1 MGTRSCP
8 ACGCADVW
16 AAYHESQGGL
26 EVLRVGELP
35 DPDPGPDDV
44 LIQVKATSMDRVDVY
59 WREGS
64 HGMKLR
70 WPQHVGGRDIAGVVE
85 AVGSEVTSVAVG
97 DRVVASGDRT
107 HATLALA
114 PAELTFPLPAEV
126 SFEAGGASPTA
137 GRSAHQALIEKA
149 RIQAGETV
157 LVMAAGSGVGSFG
170 MQIARAMGCRVIATA
185 GTADKRVQAMALGA
199 DLAIDHYND
208 DIVASVR
215 AATDGRGVNVVLDH
229 VGTPV
234 FAAAVRSLAPE
245 GRFVTCGVTAGYM
258 GELHLGQLFVKGITL
273 MGVGRPDNQRIAA
286 TMRGLLAMIEDGQVA
301 PVIAAV
307 FPFEEIAEAHRL
319 MESSDF
325 FGKIVLVPEC

>member
-1 MGTRSCP
+1 M
-8 ACGCADVW
+8 
-16 AAYHESQGGL
+16 
-26 EVLRVGELP
+26 GELP
-35 DPDPGPDDV
+35 NPEPGPGDV
-44 LIQVKATSMDRVDVY
+44 LVRVMATSMDRVDVY

-85 AVGSEVTSVAVG
+85 AVGEQVETVAVG
-97 DRVVASGDRT
+97 DRVVASGERT

-114 PAELTFPLPAEV
+114 PAELVCPLPEGI
-126 SFEAGGASPTA
+126 SFEAGGATPTA

-149 RIQAGETV
+149 QIQSGETV

-170 MQIARAMGCRVIATA
+170 IQIARATGCRVIATA
-185 GTADKRVQAMALGA
+185 GTAEKRAQAVALGA
-199 DLAIDHYND
+199 ELAIDHYTD
-208 DIVASVR
+208 DIVAAVR
-215 AATDGRGVNVVLDH
+215 EATDGRGVEVVLDH

-245 GRFVTCGVTAGYM
+245 GRFVTCGVTAGHI

-273 MGVGRPDNQRIAA
+273 MGVGRPGNQRIAA
-286 TMRGLLAMIEDGQVA
+286 TMRGLLAMINQGQVT
-301 PVIAAV
+301 PVIAAM
-307 FPFEEIAEAHRL
+307 FPLEEIAEAHRL

-325 FGKIVLVPEC
+325 FGKIVLVT

>member
-1 MGTRSCP
+1 MR
-8 ACGCADVW
+8 
-16 AAYHESQGGL
+16 AAFHESQGGL
-26 EVLRVGELP
+26 EVLRVGDLP
-35 DPDPGPDDV
+35 DPEPGPHDV

-85 AVGSEVTSVAVG
+85 AVGSGVTTVAVG
-97 DRVVASGDRT
+97 ERVVASGERT

-114 PAELTFPLPAEV
+114 PGELTFPLPEGI
-126 SFEAGGASPTA
+126 SFQAGGATPTA

-149 RIQAGETV
+149 QIKSGEAV

-170 MQIARAMGCRVIATA
+170 IQIARAMGCRVIATA
-185 GTADKRVQAMALGA
+185 GTEVKRNQAVALGA
-199 DLAIDHYND
+199 EVAIDHYND
-208 DIVASVR
+208 DIVAAVR
-215 AATDGRGVNVVLDH
+215 EATDGRGVDVVLDH

-245 GRFVTCGVTAGYM
+245 GRFVTCGVTAGHT
-258 GELHLGQLFVKGITL
+258 GELHLGKLFVKGITL

-286 TMRGLLAMIEDGQVA
+286 TMKGLLGMIENGQVT

-307 FPFEEIAEAHRL
+307 FPFDEIAEAHRL

-325 FGKIVLVPEC
+325 FGKIVLVPEATGE

>member
-1 MGTRSCP
+1 MAPRSCP
-8 ACGCADVW
+8 ACGCADVR

-26 EVLRVGELP
+26 EVLRVGDLP
-35 DPDPGPDDV
+35 DPEPGPHDV

-70 WPQHVGGRDIAGVVE
+70 WLQHVGGRDIAGVVE
-85 AVGSEVTSVAVG
+85 AVGEQVTTVAAG
-97 DRVVASGDRT
+97 DRVVASGERT

-114 PAELTFPLPAEV
+114 PAELTFPLPDGI
-126 SFEAGGASPTA
+126 SFEAGGATPTA
-137 GRSAHQALIEKA
+137 GRSAHQALIEKVQ
-149 RIQAGETV
+149 IQAGETV

-170 MQIARAMGCRVIATA
+170 IQIARAMGCRVIATA
-185 GTADKRVQAMALGA
+185 GSADKRAQAVALGA
-199 DLAIDHYND
+199 ELAIDHYTE
-208 DIVASVR
+208 DIVTAAR
-215 AATDGRGVNVVLDH
+215 EATDGRGVDVVLDH

-245 GRFVTCGVTAGYM
+245 GRFVTCGVTAGHM

-273 MGVGRPDNQRIAA
+273 MGVGRPDNERIAT
-286 TMRGLLAMIEDGQVA
+286 TMRGLLAMIGKGQVT
-301 PVIAAV
+301 PVIAAS
-307 FPFEEIAEAHRL
+307 FGLDEIAQAHQL

-325 FGKIVLVPEC
+325 FGKIVLVP

>member
-1 MGTRSCP
+1 M
-8 ACGCADVW
+8 
-16 AAYHESQGGL
+16 
-26 EVLRVGELP
+26 GELP
-35 DPDPGPDDV
+35 DPEPGPHDV

-85 AVGSEVTSVAVG
+85 AVGGQVTAVAAG
-97 DRVVASGDRT
+97 DRVVASGERT

-114 PAELTFPLPAEV
+114 PAELTFPLPYGI
-126 SFEAGGASPTA
+126 SFEAGGATPTA
-137 GRSAHQALIEKA
+137 GRSAHQALIKKA
-149 RIQAGETV
+149 QIQSGETV

-170 MQIARAMGCRVIATA
+170 IQIARAMGCRVIATA
-185 GTADKRVQAMALGA
+185 GSADKRAQAVALGA
-199 DLAIDHYND
+199 ELAIDHYND
-208 DIVASVR
+208 DIVSVAR
-215 AATDGRGVNVVLDH
+215 EATDGKGVDVVLDH

-245 GRFVTCGVTAGYM
+245 GRFVTCGVTAGHM

-273 MGVGRPDNQRIAA
+273 LGVGRPDNQRIAA
-286 TMRGLLAMIEDGQVA
+286 TMKGLLAMIAHDQVS
-301 PVIAAV
+301 PVIAAT
-307 FPFEEIAEAHRL
+307 FGLDEIAQAHRL

-325 FGKIVLVPEC
+325 FGKIVLVP

>member
-1 MGTRSCP
+1 MR
-8 ACGCADVW
+8 

-26 EVLRVGELP
+26 DVLRVGELP
-35 DPDPGPDDV
+35 DPEPGPGDV
-44 LIQVKATSMDRVDVY
+44 LIRVKATSMDRVDVY

-85 AVGSEVTSVAVG
+85 EVGSQVETVAVG
-97 DRVVASGDRT
+97 DRVVASGERT
-107 HATLALA
+107 HASLALA
-114 PAELTFPLPAEV
+114 PADLTFPLPDGIG
-126 SFEAGGASPTA
+126 FEAGGATPTA

-149 RIQAGETV
+149 QIQSGESV

-170 MQIARAMGCRVIATA
+170 IQIARAVGCRVIATA
-185 GTADKRVQAMALGA
+185 GTAEKRAQAVALGA
-199 DLAIDHYND
+199 ELAIDHYDD
-208 DIVASVR
+208 DIVAAVR
-215 AATDGRGVNVVLDH
+215 EATDGRGVEVVLDH

-245 GRFVTCGVTAGYM
+245 GRFVTCGVTAGHI

-286 TMRGLLAMIEDGQVA
+286 TMRGLLAMIGEGQVN
-301 PVIAAV
+301 PVIAAT
-307 FPFEEIAEAHRL
+307 FTLEEIAEAHRL

-325 FGKIVLVPEC
+325 FGKIVLTP

>member
-1 MGTRSCP
+1 M
-8 ACGCADVW
+8 
-16 AAYHESQGGL
+16 
-26 EVLRVGELP
+26 GELP
-35 DPDPGPDDV
+35 DPEPGPHDV

-85 AVGSEVTSVAVG
+85 AVGGQVTAVAAG
-97 DRVVASGDRT
+97 DRVVASGERT

-114 PAELTFPLPAEV
+114 PAELTFPLPDGI
-126 SFEAGGASPTA
+126 SFEAGGATPTA

-149 RIQAGETV
+149 QVQAGETV

-170 MQIARAMGCRVIATA
+170 IQIARAMGCRVIATA
-185 GTADKRVQAMALGA
+185 GSADKRAQAVALGA
-199 DLAIDHYND
+199 EVAIDHYTD
-208 DIVASVR
+208 DIVTAAR
-215 AATDGRGVNVVLDH
+215 EATDGRGVDVVLDH

-245 GRFVTCGVTAGYM
+245 GRFVTCGVTAGHM

-273 MGVGRPDNQRIAA
+273 LGVGRPDNQRIAA
-286 TMRGLLAMIEDGQVA
+286 TMKGLLAMIAHDQVS
-301 PVIAAV
+301 PVIAAT
-307 FPFEEIAEAHRL
+307 FGLDEIAQAHRL

-325 FGKIVLVPEC
+325 FGKIVLVP

>member
-1 MGTRSCP
+1 MR
-8 ACGCADVW
+8 

-35 DPDPGPDDV
+35 DPEPGPHEV

-85 AVGSEVTSVAVG
+85 AVGSQVTSVAVG
-97 DRVVASGDRT
+97 DRVVASGERT
-107 HATLALA
+107 HATLSLA
-114 PAELTFPLPAEV
+114 PAALTFPLPDGV
-126 SFEAGGASPTA
+126 SFEAGGATPTA
-137 GRSAHQALIEKA
+137 GRSAHQALMEKA
-149 RIQAGETV
+149 QIQSGETV

-170 MQIARAMGCRVIATA
+170 IQIARAVGCRVIATA
-185 GTADKRVQAMALGA
+185 GTEEKRVKAIELGA
-199 DLAIDHYND
+199 ELAIDHYQD
-208 DIVASVR
+208 DIVAAVR
-215 AATDGRGVNVVLDH
+215 EATDGRGVDVVLDH

-245 GRFVTCGVTAGYM
+245 GRFVTCGVTAGHM

-273 MGVGRPDNQRIAA
+273 MGVGRPDNPRIAA
-286 TMRGLLAMIEDGQVA
+286 TMRGLLAMIEVGQVA

-307 FPFEEIAEAHRL
+307 FSLEEIAEAHRL
-319 MESSDF
+319 MESSEF
-325 FGKIVLVPEC
+325 FGKIVLVP

>member
-1 MGTRSCP
+1 MR
-8 ACGCADVW
+8 
-16 AAYHESQGGL
+16 AAFHESQGGL

-35 DPDPGPDDV
+35 DPEPGPHDV
-44 LIQVKATSMDRVDVY
+44 LIQVNATSMDRVDVY

-85 AVGSEVTSVAVG
+85 SVGSQVTAVGAG
-97 DRVVASGDRT
+97 DRVVASGERT

-114 PAELTFPLPAEV
+114 PAELTFPLPDGIN
-126 SFEAGGASPTA
+126 FEAGGATPTA

-149 RIQAGETV
+149 QIQSGETV

-170 MQIARAMGCRVIATA
+170 IQIARAMGCRVIATA
-185 GTADKRVQAMALGA
+185 GSAEKRAQAVALGA
-199 DLAIDHYND
+199 ELAIDHYTD
-208 DIVASVR
+208 DIVTAVR
-215 AATDGRGVNVVLDH
+215 EATDSRGVDVVLDH

-245 GRFVTCGVTAGYM
+245 GRFVTCGVTAGHM

-273 MGVGRPDNQRIAA
+273 MGVGRPDNERIAA
-286 TMRGLLAMIEDGQVA
+286 TMRGLLAMIAQGQVT
-301 PVIAAV
+301 PVIAAS
-307 FPFEEIAEAHRL
+307 FGLDEIAQAHQL

-325 FGKIVLVPEC
+325 FGKIVLVP

>member
-1 MGTRSCP
+1 MQ
-8 ACGCADVW
+8 
-16 AAYHESQGGL
+16 AAFHESQGGL
-26 EVLRVGELP
+26 DVLRVGELP
-35 DPDPGPDDV
+35 DPVPGPDDV
-44 LIQVKATSMDRVDVY
+44 LIGVKATSMDRVDVY

-85 AVGSEVTSVAVG
+85 TVGAQVTTVAAG
-97 DRVVASGDRT
+97 DRVVASGERT

-114 PAELTFPLPAEV
+114 PGELTFPLPDGV
-126 SFEAGGASPTA
+126 GFKAGGATPTA

-149 RIQAGETV
+149 QIQAGETV

-170 MQIARAMGCRVIATA
+170 IQIARTMGCRVIATA
-185 GTADKRVQAMALGA
+185 GSAAKRARAMELGA
-199 DLAIDHYND
+199 ELAIDHYTD
-208 DIVASVR
+208 DIVAEVR
-215 AATDGRGVNVVLDH
+215 EATNGRGVDVVLDH

-245 GRFVTCGVTAGYM
+245 GRFVTCGVTAGHM

-273 MGVGRPDNQRIAA
+273 MGVGRPDNGRIAA
-286 TMRGLLAMIEDGQVA
+286 TMRGLLAMIEGGQVV
-301 PVIAAV
+301 PEIAAV
-307 FPFEEIAEAHRL
+307 FDLDEIAKAHEL

-325 FGKIVLVPEC
+325 FGKIVLVP

>member
-1 MGTRSCP
+1 MGCP
-8 ACGCADVW
+8 ACGCADVR
-16 AAYHESQGGL
+16 AAYHEAQGGL

-35 DPDPGPDDV
+35 DPEPGPGDV
-44 LIQVKATSMDRVDVY
+44 LIRVRATSMDRVDVY

-64 HGMKLR
+64 HGMRLR

-85 AVGSEVTSVAVG
+85 AVGEQVEAVAAG
-97 DRVVASGDRT
+97 DRVVASGERT

-114 PAELTFPLPAEV
+114 PADLTFPLPDGI
-126 SFEAGGASPTA
+126 SFEAGGATPTA

-149 RIQAGETV
+149 QIQSGETV

-170 MQIARAMGCRVIATA
+170 VQIARALGCRVITTA
-185 GTADKRVQAMALGA
+185 GTAEKRSKAVELGA

-208 DIVASVR
+208 DIVTAVR
-215 AATDGRGVNVVLDH
+215 DATDGRGVDVVLDH

-245 GRFVTCGVTAGYM
+245 GRFVTCGVTAGHL
-258 GELHLGQLFVKGITL
+258 GELHLGQLFVKGVTL

-286 TMRGLLAMIEDGQVA
+286 TMRGLLAIIGRGQVT
-301 PVIAAV
+301 PVIAAA
-307 FPFEEIAEAHRL
+307 FPLEEIAEAHRL
-319 MESSDF
+319 MESSRF
-325 FGKIVLVPEC
+325 FGKIVLTP

>member
-1 MGTRSCP
+1 MGAKNCP
-8 ACGCADVW
+8 ACGCADVR

-35 DPDPGPDDV
+35 DPEPGTGDA

-70 WPQHVGGRDIAGVVE
+70 WPQHVGGRDISGVVK
-85 AVGSEVTSVAVG
+85 AVGSQVRTVAVG
-97 DRVVASGDRT
+97 DRVVASGERT

-114 PAELTFPLPAEV
+114 PADLTFPLPDGI
-126 SFEAGGASPTA
+126 SFEAGGATPTA

-149 RIQAGETV
+149 QIQSGETV

-170 MQIARAMGCRVIATA
+170 IQIARAMGCRVIATA
-185 GTADKRVQAMALGA
+185 GTAEKRAQAIELGA
-199 DLAIDHYND
+199 ELAIDHYTD
-208 DIVASVR
+208 DIVDAVR
-215 AATDGRGVNVVLDH
+215 EATSGRGVEVVLDH

-245 GRFVTCGVTAGYM
+245 GRFVTCGVTAGHI

-286 TMRGLLAMIEDGQVA
+286 TMRGLLAMIAQGQVT
-301 PVIAAV
+301 PEIAAV
-307 FPFEEIAEAHRL
+307 FHLEEIAEAHRL
-319 MESSDF
+319 MESSEF
-325 FGKIVLVPEC
+325 FGKIVLAP

>member
-1 MGTRSCP
+1 MGARSCP
-8 ACGCADVW
+8 ACGCADVR

-26 EVLRVGELP
+26 DVLRVGELP
-35 DPDPGPDDV
+35 DPEPDPGDV
-44 LIQVKATSMDRVDVY
+44 LIRVRATSMDRVDVY

-85 AVGSEVTSVAVG
+85 AVGEQVETVAVG
-97 DRVVASGDRT
+97 QRVVASGERT

-114 PAELTFPLPAEV
+114 PSELTFPLPDGI
-126 SFEAGGASPTA
+126 SFEAGGATPTA

-149 RIQAGETV
+149 QIQSDETV

-170 MQIARAMGCRVIATA
+170 IQIARATGCRVIATA
-185 GTADKRVQAMALGA
+185 GTADKRARAMELGA
-199 DLAIDHYND
+199 DLAIDHYDD
-208 DIVASVR
+208 DIVAAVR
-215 AATDGRGVNVVLDH
+215 EATDGRGVDVVLDH

-245 GRFVTCGVTAGYM
+245 GRFVTCGVTAGHM

-286 TMRGLLAMIEDGQVA
+286 TMRGLLAMIDQGQVT
-301 PVIAAV
+301 PEIAAK
-307 FPFEEIAEAHRL
+307 FGLDEIAEAHRL

-325 FGKIVLVPEC
+325 FGKIVLTP

>member
-1 MGTRSCP
+1 MPKGCP
-8 ACGCADVW
+8 ACGCADVR
-16 AAYHESQGGL
+16 AAYHESHGGF
-26 EVLRVGELP
+26 EVLRVGELA
-35 DPDPGPDDV
+35 DPVPGPDDV
-44 LIQVKATSMDRVDVY
+44 LIGVRATSMDRVDVY

-85 AVGSEVTSVAVG
+85 SVGAQVEGVAVG
-97 DRVVASGDRT
+97 DRVVASGERT

-114 PAELTFPLPAEV
+114 PAELTFPLPDGI

-149 RIQAGETV
+149 RIQSGETV

-170 MQIARAMGCRVIATA
+170 VQIAHALGCRVIATA
-185 GTADKRVQAMALGA
+185 GTADKRAKAMELGA

-208 DIVASVR
+208 DIVAAVR
-215 AATDGRGVNVVLDH
+215 KATDGRGVDVVLDH

-245 GRFVTCGVTAGYM
+245 GRFVTCGVTAGHI

-286 TMRGLLAMIEDGQVA
+286 TMRGLLAMIHQGQVTPA
-301 PVIAAV
+301 IAAV
-307 FPFEEIAEAHRL
+307 YPLEEIAEAHRL
-319 MESSDF
+319 MESSSF
-325 FGKIVLVPEC
+325 FGKIVLVP

>member
-8 ACGCADVW
+8 ACGCAEVR
-16 AAYHESQGGL
+16 AAYHEAQGGL

-35 DPDPGPDDV
+35 DPEPGPHDV

-70 WPQHVGGRDIAGVVE
+70 WPQHVGGRDISGVVE
-85 AVGSEVTSVAVG
+85 AVGSQVTTVAAG
-97 DRVVASGDRT
+97 DRVVASGERT

-114 PAELTFPLPAEV
+114 PDELVFPLPERI
-126 SFEAGGASPTA
+126 SFEAGGAIPTA

-149 RIQAGETV
+149 QIQSEETV

-170 MQIARAMGCRVIATA
+170 IQIARAMGCRVIATA
-185 GTADKRVQAMALGA
+185 GTAAKRAKAVELGA
-199 DLAIDHYND
+199 ELAIDHYND
-208 DIVASVR
+208 DIVGAVR
-215 AATDGRGVNVVLDH
+215 EATDGKGVDVVLDH

-245 GRFVTCGVTAGYM
+245 GRFVTCGVTAGHM

-273 MGVGRPDNQRIAA
+273 MGVGRPDDQRIAA
-286 TMRGLLAMIEDGQVA
+286 TMKGLLGMIAQDQVA
-301 PVIAAV
+301 PVVAAV
-307 FPFEEIAEAHRL
+307 FALDEIAEAHQL

-325 FGKIVLVPEC
+325 FGKIVLVP

>member
-1 MGTRSCP
+1 VR
-8 ACGCADVW
+8 

-35 DPDPGPDDV
+35 DPEPGPGDA

-70 WPQHVGGRDIAGVVE
+70 WPQHVGGRDISGVVK
-85 AVGSEVTSVAVG
+85 AVGSQVRTVAVG
-97 DRVVASGDRT
+97 DRVVASGERT

-114 PAELTFPLPAEV
+114 PADLTFPLPDGI
-126 SFEAGGASPTA
+126 SFEAGGATPTA

-149 RIQAGETV
+149 QIQSGETV

-170 MQIARAMGCRVIATA
+170 IQIARAMGCRVIATA
-185 GTADKRVQAMALGA
+185 GTAEKRAQAIEMGA
-199 DLAIDHYND
+199 ELAIDHYTD
-208 DIVASVR
+208 DIVDAVR
-215 AATDGRGVNVVLDH
+215 EATSGRGVEVVLDH

-245 GRFVTCGVTAGYM
+245 GRFVTCGVTAGHI

-286 TMRGLLAMIEDGQVA
+286 TMRGLLAMIAQGQVT
-301 PVIAAV
+301 PEIAAV
-307 FPFEEIAEAHRL
+307 FHLEEIAEAHRL
-319 MESSDF
+319 MESSEF
-325 FGKIVLVPEC
+325 FGKIVLAP

>member
-1 MGTRSCP
+1 MR
-8 ACGCADVW
+8 
-16 AAYHESQGGL
+16 AAFHESQGGL

-35 DPDPGPDDV
+35 DPEPGPLDV

-85 AVGSEVTSVAVG
+85 LVGSQVTAVEAG
-97 DRVVASGDRT
+97 DRVVASGERT
-107 HATLALA
+107 HAALALA
-114 PAELTFPLPAEV
+114 PEELVFPLPEGA
-126 SFEAGGASPTA
+126 SFEAGGATPTA

-149 RIQAGETV
+149 QIQSGETV

-170 MQIARAMGCRVIATA
+170 IQIARAMGCRVIATA
-185 GTADKRVQAMALGA
+185 GSAEKRTQAVVLGA
-199 DLAIDHYND
+199 ELAIDHYND
-208 DIVASVR
+208 DIVTLVR
-215 AATDGRGVNVVLDH
+215 EATDGKGVDVVLDH

-234 FAAAVRSLAPE
+234 FAAVVRSLAPG
-245 GRFVTCGVTAGYM
+245 GRFVTCGVTAGHM

-286 TMRGLLAMIEDGQVA
+286 NMRGLLTMIEEGQVA
-301 PVIAAV
+301 PVIAGV
-307 FPFEEIAEAHRL
+307 FSLEEIAEAHQL

-325 FGKIVLVPEC
+325 FGKIVLAP

>member
-1 MGTRSCP
+1 
-8 ACGCADVW
+8 
-16 AAYHESQGGL
+16 
-26 EVLRVGELP
+26 VLRVGELP
-35 DPDPGPDDV
+35 DPEPGPGDA

-70 WPQHVGGRDIAGVVE
+70 WPQHVGGRDISGVVK
-85 AVGSEVTSVAVG
+85 AVGSQVRTVAVG
-97 DRVVASGDRT
+97 DRVVASGERT

-114 PAELTFPLPAEV
+114 PADLTFPLPDGI
-126 SFEAGGASPTA
+126 SFEAGGATPTA

-149 RIQAGETV
+149 QIQSGETV

-170 MQIARAMGCRVIATA
+170 IQIARAMGCRVIATA
-185 GTADKRVQAMALGA
+185 GTAEKRAQAIEMGA
-199 DLAIDHYND
+199 ELAIDHYTD
-208 DIVASVR
+208 DIVDAVR
-215 AATDGRGVNVVLDH
+215 EATSGRGVEVVLDH

-245 GRFVTCGVTAGYM
+245 GRFVTCGVTAGHI

-286 TMRGLLAMIEDGQVA
+286 TMRGLLAMIAQGQVT
-301 PVIAAV
+301 PEIAAV
-307 FPFEEIAEAHRL
+307 FHLEEIAEAHRL
-319 MESSDF
+319 MESSEF
-325 FGKIVLVPEC
+325 FGKIVLAP

>member
-1 MGTRSCP
+1 MARRCCP
-8 ACGCADVW
+8 ACGCADVRG
-16 AAYHESQGGL
+16 AYHESQGGL

-35 DPDPGPDDV
+35 DPEPGPHEV

-85 AVGSEVTSVAVG
+85 SVGAQVTAVAAG
-97 DRVVASGDRT
+97 DRVVASGERT

-114 PAELTFPLPAEV
+114 PEELVFPLPEGI
-126 SFEAGGASPTA
+126 SFEAGGATPTA

-149 RIQAGETV
+149 RIQSGETV

-170 MQIARAMGCRVIATA
+170 IQIARAMGCRVIATA
-185 GTADKRVQAMALGA
+185 GSAGKRVQAIELGA
-199 DLAIDHYND
+199 ELAIGHYND
-208 DIVASVR
+208 DIVTAVR
-215 AATDGRGVNVVLDH
+215 EATDGKGVDVVLDH

-245 GRFVTCGVTAGYM
+245 GRFVTCGVTAGHM

-286 TMRGLLAMIEDGQVA
+286 TMRGLLAMIGAGQVT
-301 PVIAAV
+301 PVIGAV
-307 FPFEEIAEAHRL
+307 FGLDEIAQAHQL

-325 FGKIVLVPEC
+325 FGKIVLVP

>member
-1 MGTRSCP
+1 MPKGCL
-8 ACGCADVW
+8 ACGCADVR

-26 EVLRVGELP
+26 DVLRVGELA
-35 DPDPGPDDV
+35 DPEPGPDDV
-44 LIQVKATSMDRVDVY
+44 LIGVRATSMDRVDVY

-85 AVGSEVTSVAVG
+85 AVGAQVEGVAVG
-97 DRVVASGDRT
+97 DRVVASGERT

-114 PAELTFPLPAEV
+114 PAELVIPLPDGI

-149 RIQAGETV
+149 QIQSGETV

-170 MQIARAMGCRVIATA
+170 VQIARAMGCRVIATA
-185 GTADKRVQAMALGA
+185 GTADKRAKAIELGA

-208 DIVASVR
+208 DIVAAVR
-215 AATDGRGVNVVLDH
+215 KATDGRGVDVVLDH

-245 GRFVTCGVTAGYM
+245 GRFVTCGVTAGHI
-258 GELHLGQLFVKGITL
+258 GELHLGQLFVKGISL
-273 MGVGRPDNQRIAA
+273 LGVGRPDNQRIAA
-286 TMRGLLAMIEDGQVA
+286 TMRGLLAMIDQGKVT

-307 FPFEEIAEAHRL
+307 YPLEEIAEAHRL
-319 MESSDF
+319 MESSSF
-325 FGKIVLVPEC
+325 FGKIALVP

>member
-1 MGTRSCP
+1 M
-8 ACGCADVW
+8 
-16 AAYHESQGGL
+16 
-26 EVLRVGELP
+26 GELA
-35 DPDPGPDDV
+35 DPEPGPDDV
-44 LIQVKATSMDRVDVY
+44 LIEVKATSMDRVDVY

-70 WPQHVGGRDIAGVVE
+70 WPQHVGGRDISGVVE
-85 AVGSEVTSVAVG
+85 SVGSQVTSVAVG
-97 DRVVASGDRT
+97 DRVVASGERT

-114 PAELTFPLPAEV
+114 PQDLVFPLAEGI
-126 SFEAGGASPTA
+126 SFEAGGATPTA

-149 RIQAGETV
+149 QIQSGETV

-170 MQIARAMGCRVIATA
+170 VQIARAMGCRVIATA
-185 GTADKRVQAMALGA
+185 GSAEKRAQAVALGA
-199 DLAIDHYND
+199 EVAIDHYND
-208 DIVASVR
+208 DIVTAVR
-215 AATDGRGVNVVLDH
+215 EATDGKGVDVVLDH

-245 GRFVTCGVTAGYM
+245 GRFVTCGVTAGHM

-273 MGVGRPDNQRIAA
+273 MGVGRPDNERIAA
-286 TMRGLLAMIEDGQVA
+286 TMRGLLAMIEEGRVA

-307 FPFEEIAEAHRL
+307 FGLDEIAQAHRL

-325 FGKIVLVPEC
+325 FGKIVLTP

>member
-1 MGTRSCP
+1 MGCP
-8 ACGCADVW
+8 ACGCADVR
-16 AAYHESQGGL
+16 AAYHEAQGGL

-35 DPDPGPDDV
+35 DPEPGPGDV
-44 LIQVKATSMDRVDVY
+44 LIRVRATSMDRVDVY

-64 HGMKLR
+64 HGMMLR

-85 AVGSEVTSVAVG
+85 AVGEQVEAVAAG
-97 DRVVASGDRT
+97 DRVVASGERT

-114 PAELTFPLPAEV
+114 PADLTFPLPDGI
-126 SFEAGGASPTA
+126 SFEAGGATPTA

-149 RIQAGETV
+149 QIQSGETV

-170 MQIARAMGCRVIATA
+170 VQIARALGCRVITTA
-185 GTADKRVQAMALGA
+185 GTAEKRSKAVELGA

-208 DIVASVR
+208 DIVTAVR
-215 AATDGRGVNVVLDH
+215 DATDGRGVDVVLDH

-245 GRFVTCGVTAGYM
+245 GRFVTCGVTAGHL
-258 GELHLGQLFVKGITL
+258 GELHLGQLFVKGVTL

-286 TMRGLLAMIEDGQVA
+286 TMRGLLAMIGRGQVT
-301 PVIAAV
+301 PVIAAA
-307 FPFEEIAEAHRL
+307 FPLEEIAEAHRL
-319 MESSDF
+319 MESSRF
-325 FGKIVLVPEC
+325 FGKIVLTP

>member
-1 MGTRSCP
+1 MR
-8 ACGCADVW
+8 

-35 DPDPGPDDV
+35 DPEPGPHDV

-85 AVGSEVTSVAVG
+85 AVGGQVTAVAAG
-97 DRVVASGDRT
+97 DRVVASGERT

-114 PAELTFPLPAEV
+114 PAELTFPLPDGI
-126 SFEAGGASPTA
+126 SFEAGGATPTA

-149 RIQAGETV
+149 QVQAGETV

-170 MQIARAMGCRVIATA
+170 IQIARAMGCRVIATA
-185 GTADKRVQAMALGA
+185 GSADKRAQAVALGA
-199 DLAIDHYND
+199 EVAIDHYTD
-208 DIVASVR
+208 DIVTTAR
-215 AATDGRGVNVVLDH
+215 EATDGRGVDVVLDH

-245 GRFVTCGVTAGYM
+245 GRFVTCGVTAGHM

-273 MGVGRPDNQRIAA
+273 MGVGRPDNQRTAA
-286 TMRGLLAMIEDGQVA
+286 TMMGLLAMIAKGQVT

-307 FPFEEIAEAHRL
+307 FGLDEIAEAHQL

-325 FGKIVLVPEC
+325 FGKIVLIPEE